1 MNATQFNRYLMLK
14 LPSAYLCG
22 VRVGDIEPNVV
33 FTKVSYHWINK
44 NPFQSIYFAVLAM
57 AAELATGVL
66 VLQKAKQ
73 LQIPISTLI
82 KGVQANFV
90 KKAVGKIVFSCNEGA
105 VVDTFFS
112 QAIITKEG
120 VLFDLKVNGYDE
132 QNDLVAEFVF
142 TWTVKVK

>member
-112 QAIITKEG
+112 QAITTKEG